1 MCLYIG
7 EHPKQKTAKENI
19 KCYKVLAAYPT
30 YEKGKIDEKAETRYF
45 TPYQNM
51 QYYLGETI
59 RENGRVKR
67 EYEDGYC
74 GYADPMP
81 KISGGCLHT
90 FAKLDQAISFANHR
104 YPMYTIHQEWVV
116 VECIIPKGTKY
127 YEGLTGPRNPKSSY
141 ASKVLYVTDNI
152 VYKTY

>member
-30 YEKGKIDEKAETRYF
+30 YEKGKIIEEVETKYF
-45 TPYQNM
+45 TPYQNT

-59 RENGRVKR
+59 REEGRVKR
-67 EYEDGYC
+67 GYEDEFRSL
-74 GYADPMP
+74 PT
-81 KISGGCLHT
+81 ISGGCLHT

-127 YEGLTGPRNPKSSY
+127 YEGMTGPRNPKSSY
-141 ASKVLYVTDNI
+141 ASKVLHVTDNI
-152 VYKTY
+152 VHKTY